1 MPWEPTLSRR
11 HGSLLAT
18 PPVATAIYVL
28 TGFIVLAYTVSIAIV
43 GPSMYADQGTGFL
56 VLEAMKRG
64 GPFNMLPIPDP
75 ADISRSIDF
84 FVAWWSPGQYLVPGF
99 FLALGFDLGQSITLT
114 VALCSVLGLV
124 GLHFLYRSWGFP
136 PLSIAITLLV
146 LAGSRLFSHQFAYY
160 GGGEIILFALT
171 PWFLLLLFRMHEFS
185 PGEALC
191 IFAAIT
197 VLTVAK
203 LSGLVLAVA
212 SIAALQIVDLRL
224 DRPGKMRR
232 LVTAGVVLAVFG
244 IAFKILWLSR
254 GETPTSHSLAVF
266 SPERLLTHAIPSFIA
281 GFASI
286 LSIGDLMTA
295 TLMHPQYGVGIIT
308 TRSPFYLALAIP
320 VAFLAY
326 SVGRQISRSH
336 PDYFWFAAALTVIFA
351 LIMTAVFVRGGEVSL
366 EDRHFR
372 QIGMVLAIGVVHAV
386 LGWRPSFKL
395 AAGGLTLVI
404 LAYGTTTF
412 VAKLQRHIAS
422 GKSSQGFRH
431 MVVSQQAMD
440 FIQKNL
446 TVPPNGT
453 SLLVVP
459 SAEIGLEFP
468 GRRTFEIPASFRS
481 ADELRTRYSFRGR
494 VDSLGVLIQTEDV
507 DNGKAALVLAAFKDY
522 PLNGWTVTPLGNI
535 TYYSQGR

>member
-1 MPWEPTLSRR
+1 MPPKPTLSRGY
-11 HGSLLAT
+11 GSMLAKA
-18 PPVATAIYVL
+18 PVATAIHVL
-28 TGFIVLAYTVSIAIV
+28 TGLIILVYTISIAIV

-64 GPFNMLPIPDP
+64 GPFNSMPMPDP
-75 ADISRSIDF
+75 ADIARDLDF
-84 FVAWWSPGQYLVPGF
+84 FVAWWSPGQYLVPGLF
-99 FLALGFDLGQSITLT
+99 EALGFNLGQAITLT
-114 VALCSVLGLV
+114 VALCSALGLV

-146 LAGSRLFSHQFAYY
+146 VAGGRLFSHQFAYY

-171 PWFLLLLFRMHEFS
+171 PWFLLLLFRMRDFS
-185 PGEALC
+185 PGQALC
-191 IFAAIT
+191 VFAAIA

-212 SIAALQIVDLRL
+212 SIAALQIVDLGS
-224 DRPGKMRR
+224 DRPGKLRR
-232 LVTAGVVLAVFG
+232 LVTAGVMLAVFG
-244 IAFKILWLSR
+244 IAFKLLWLSR
-254 GETPTSHSLAVF
+254 GETPTTHSLAVF
-266 SPERLLTHAIPSFIA
+266 SPERLLTHAIPSFVA
-281 GFASI
+281 PFTSI
-286 LSIGDLMTA
+286 LSIGDFMAA
-295 TLMHPQYGVGIIT
+295 TLMHPKYGVGIVN
-308 TRSPFYLALAIP
+308 TRAPFYLVLAIP

-326 SVGRQISRSH
+326 FVGRQIWRSH
-336 PDYFWFAAALTVIFA
+336 PDYFRFTAALTVVFA
-351 LIMTAVFVRGGEVSL
+351 LIMTAVFVRGGEVSM

-372 QIGMVLAIGVVHAV
+372 QIGVVLAIGVVHAV
-386 LGWRPSFKL
+386 LGCRPPFKL
-395 AAGGLTLVI
+395 AAGGLALVL
-404 LAYGTTTF
+404 LAYGATTF
-412 VAKLQRHIAS
+412 VVKLQRHIAS
-422 GKSSQGFRH
+422 GKSSHGFRH

-468 GRRTFEIPASFRS
+468 GRRIVEIPANFRS

-494 VDSLGVLIQTEDV
+494 VDSLGVLVQTEDV
-507 DNGKAALVLAAFKDY
+507 DNGKAALVLTAFKDY

>member
-1 MPWEPTLSRR
+1 MPSKPTMSRG
-11 HGSLLAT
+11 HVSKLAT
-18 PPVATAIYVL
+18 TRVATAINVL
-28 TGFIVLAYTVSIAIV
+28 AGSIVLAYTIGIAIV
-43 GPSMYADQGTGFL
+43 GPSMYSDQGTGFL

-64 GPFNMLPIPDP
+64 GPFNSMPIPDP
-75 ADISRSIDF
+75 ADISRDLDF
-84 FVAWWSPGQYLVPGF
+84 FVAWWSPGQYLVPGLF
-99 FLALGFDLGQSITLT
+99 KALGFDLGQAIVIT
-114 VALCSVLGLV
+114 VALCSALGLV

-160 GGGEIILFALT
+160 GGGEIVLFALT
-171 PWFLLLLFRMHEFS
+171 PWFLLLLFRMREFS

-191 IFAAIT
+191 IFAAIA

-212 SIAALQIVDLRL
+212 SIAALQIVDLGS
-224 DRPGKMRR
+224 DRPGKLRR
-232 LVTAGVVLAVFG
+232 LVTAGVMLAVFG
-244 IAFKILWLSR
+244 IAFKLLWLSR
-254 GETPTSHSLAVF
+254 GETPTTHSLAVF
-266 SPERLLTHAIPSFIA
+266 SPERLLTHAIPSFVA
-281 GFASI
+281 PFTSI
-286 LSIGDLMTA
+286 LSIGDFATA
-295 TLMHPQYGVGIIT
+295 TLMHPKYGVLET
-308 TRSPFYLALAIP
+308 TSPFYLVLAIP
-320 VAFLAY
+320 VAFVVFFA
-326 SVGRQISRSH
+326 GRRISRSH
-336 PDYFWFAAALTVIFA
+336 PEYFRFAAVLTVVFS
-351 LIMTAVFVRGGEVSL
+351 LIMTAVFLRGGEVSM

-372 QIGMVLAIGVVHAV
+372 QIGVVLAIGVVHAV
-386 LGWRPSFKL
+386 LGWRPPFKL
-395 AAGGLTLVI
+395 AAGGLALV
-404 LAYGTTTF
+404 LLGYGTTTF
-412 VAKLQRHIAS
+412 VVKLQRHIAS

-459 SAEIGLEFP
+459 SAEVGLEFP
-468 GRRTFEIPASFRS
+468 GRRILEIPASFRS
-481 ADELRTRYSFRGR
+481 PDELRTRYSFRGR

-522 PLNGWTVTPLGNI
+522 PLNGWTVTPLGKI